1 MMMTR
6 VAQAPLRRRGI
17 FAGGAALLAS
27 PAVLAQSRSFPTQPI
42 KIIVGFPAGGTFDSL
57 LRVVGAE
64 LRELLGQNV
73 VLETRSGAGGAVAFT
88 AVKSAP
94 ADGYTLGGLSTA
106 VVSSALLE
114 NVPYDPLKDFTYIS
128 SLVEIPFAAAVPAES
143 PIKSW
148 ADLMAFGRAHPEQ
161 VFYGSA
167 SGLAQ
172 TPHLLISEVATRE
185 NLPWTVVPF
194 RGSADCMVALLG
206 GQLTFAMDT
215 MVSVLP
221 FVRSGR
227 VRLLAIASDRRTRS
241 LPEVPTL
248 ADLGYTTLIR
258 SFYGVGGPAGMAPE
272 VVNTLQEALRIAVHK
287 PSVLHMLQEADQEP
301 RYLDAAQMTDLVS
314 SSMRTQGELIARY
327 GLGRRPPR

>member
-1 MMMTR
+1 MSQT
-6 VAQAPLRRRGI
+6 LGRRALL
-17 FAGGAALLAS
+17 AGSATLLAS
-27 PAVLAQSRSFPTQPI
+27 PAVLAQSLRFPTQPI

-57 LRVVGAE
+57 LRVVSAE

-88 AVKSAP
+88 AVKAAAP
-94 ADGYTLGGLSTA
+94 DGYTLGGLSTA

-114 NVPYDPLKDFTYIS
+114 NVPYDRLTDFTYIS
-128 SLVEIPFAAAVPAES
+128 SLVEIPFAATVPAES

-148 ADLMAFGRAHPEQ
+148 ADLMTFGRAHPEQ

-185 NLPWTVVPF
+185 NLAWTVVPF

-206 GQLTFAMDT
+206 GQLTFSMDT

-227 VRLLAIASDRRTRS
+227 VRLLAIGSDRRTRS

-248 ADLGYTTLIR
+248 ADLGYSTLIR

-272 VVNTLQEALRIAVHK
+272 VVHTLQEALRVAVQR
-287 PSVLHMLQEADQEP
+287 PSVRHMLQEADQDP
-301 RYLDAAQMTDLVS
+301 RYLDAAEMRELVAS
-314 SSMRTQGELIARY
+314 TMRTQGELIARY
-327 GLGRRPPR
+327 GLGRRQPR